1 MLIGKIIGTVVADQ
15 KDEKL
20 IGTKLLL
27 VKQLNVEAQE
37 MSNYVVAVDSVGA
50 GIGEVVLYASGSSAR
65 QTFLTEGKPID
76 ATIMAIVDTWDVQGE
91 TKYTKDTALA
101 VSDW

>member
-20 IGTKLLL
+20 IGTKLML

-37 MSNYVVAVDSVGA
+37 TNTYVVAADSVGA

-65 QTFLTEGKPID
+65 QTHATEGKPID
-76 ATIMAIVDTWDVQGE
+76 ATIMAIIDTWDVQGM
-91 TKYTKDTALA
+91 TKYTKDVPFA
-101 VSDW
+101 VGDW

>member
-20 IGTKLLL
+20 IGTKLML
-27 VKQLNVEAQE
+27 VKQLNTDAQE
-37 MSNYVVAVDSVGA
+37 TSTYVVAADSVGA

-65 QTFLTEGKPID
+65 QTLSTEGKPID
-76 ATIMAIVDTWDVQGE
+76 ATIMAIIDTWDVQGV
-91 TKYTKDTALA
+91 TKYTKDTPFA
-101 VSDW
+101 VQDW

>member
-20 IGTKLLL
+20 IGTKLML
-27 VKQLNVEAQE
+27 VKQLNTDAQE
-37 MSNYVVAVDSVGA
+37 TSTYVVAADSVGA

-65 QTFLTEGKPID
+65 QTFSTEGKPID
-76 ATIMAIVDTWDVQGE
+76 ATIMAIIDTWDVQGV
-91 TKYTKDTALA
+91 TKYTKDAPLA
-101 VSDW
+101 VGEW